1 MKTIH
6 DFGSKIGGARKD
18 VWVKRGLCIE
28 DTKNMTASE
37 KEKYIKRD
45 YIWPKYLDMIYF
57 PYISFSRNYQFFC
70 SCHYS
75 RLTINLT
82 LPRIRHSFLFL
93 NSLTYSFK

>member
-45 YIWPKYLDMIYF
+45 YIWPKPDTQIAIPMFLWIKKEIGFM
-57 PYISFSRNYQFFC
+57 
-70 SCHYS
+70 
-75 RLTINLT
+75 
-82 LPRIRHSFLFL
+82 RIQEAMREYESMKQLM
-93 NSLTYSFK
+93 N